1 MRSVIDVL
9 DLTVEELE
17 ELVIHHEEICS
28 KLIGGFEYKRLVAE
42 LRELLNNNK

>member
-1 MRSVIDVL
+1 METTLRK
-9 DLTVEELE
+9 ELE